1 MNDSHSP
8 RSSYHPRDSRSK
20 PSWRDRRPPAGRPRT
35 APKKNLFVNKSPE
48 GSESWLSPWV
58 ELKYFTYN
66 PAVFPRMLG
75 SVSGEIAPGSLVH
88 VYDKNGELFG
98 SGFWNETSRTPL
110 RMVYHGRDAF
120 GERELDAALERAV
133 KLRRDILRLDET
145 TNAYRVLH
153 GDSDGVGGLVV
164 DRYADV
170 LSLEVSTLAVWQRLE
185 RWLPLLHRLCDTRRH
200 VIQVDDG
207 IARMEGIRPE
217 DAPESS
223 APVKLV
229 KIVENG
235 ITYEV
240 DFAQGHKTGFFC
252 DQRDNRLK
260 FASLVKG
267 GDGAGPVLL
276 QRRLLHCRQNAWRR
290 RGGNGR
296 GPG

>member
-1 MNDSHSP
+1 MPQIQHFFPASHERFPFSP
-8 RSSYHPRDSRSK
+8 QFL
-20 PSWRDRRPPAGRPRT
+20 PSARLPFQTFLERPPPPGGSPRT

-207 IARMEGIRPE
+207 IARMEGIRRKTRRNP
-217 DAPESS
+217 PLPSS
-223 APVKLV
+223 
-229 KIVENG
+229 
-235 ITYEV
+235 
-240 DFAQGHKTGFFC
+240 
-252 DQRDNRLK
+252 
-260 FASLVKG
+260 
-267 GDGAGPVLL
+267 
-276 QRRLLHCRQNAWRR
+276 W
-290 RGGNGR
+290 
-296 GPG
+296 